1 MATGLIPAG
10 LFAAW
15 LIRILLATTCRSGKI
30 RRVTG
35 CEGRRRTTEA
45 DRRHDWHSYR
55 RGR

>member
-1 MATGLIPAG
+1 ML
-10 LFAAW
+10 AAW
-15 LIRILLATTCRSGKI
+15 LIRILLATTWRSGKI